1 LLAKAF
7 EPFKSRAKNP
17 SGKFQRCLY
26 DEEIFDLK
34 EELGKHIS
42 SLHGSNAD
50 LEITTVMTSG
60 ILEIVILLA
69 AKDGFMVEEL
79 SSQIKEKQ
87 TQKGGFKNG
96 YYLVWATK
104 K

>member
-1 LLAKAF
+1 
-7 EPFKSRAKNP
+7 
-17 SGKFQRCLY
+17 
-26 DEEIFDLK
+26 
-34 EELGKHIS
+34 
-42 SLHGSNAD
+42 
-50 LEITTVMTSG
+50 MTSG

-69 AKDGFMVEEL
+69 AKDGFTVEEL